1 MVPSSSADITRA
13 LHGFFRGQSVCVVLF
28 RFKVKENL
36 QSYRDLFFDI
46 LISSKGALTLGM
58 FEYISRNLNRS
69 LNQRRMS
76 PAQTIT
82 TEWATCLEKRVQ
94 SKQTPKHKLGNQ
106 TNSCRWSNVQAGAR
120 CPSSKMQFKQQ
131 RQQRQR
137 QRRLKKRVDIQ
148 PKNLAR
154 ILNHSVCLYY
164 QKYRKQNI

>member
-28 RFKVKENL
+28 RFKEKENL

-106 TNSCRWSNVQAGAR
+106 TNRRSKVQVDAR
-120 CPSSKMQFKQQ
+120 RPSAKKEFKQQ

-137 QRRLKKRVDIQ
+137 STLSEI
-148 PKNLAR
+148 P
-154 ILNHSVCLYY
+154 
-164 QKYRKQNI
+164 KQNMQAKFEKCFLEYAKCGFFTLLFCGLL